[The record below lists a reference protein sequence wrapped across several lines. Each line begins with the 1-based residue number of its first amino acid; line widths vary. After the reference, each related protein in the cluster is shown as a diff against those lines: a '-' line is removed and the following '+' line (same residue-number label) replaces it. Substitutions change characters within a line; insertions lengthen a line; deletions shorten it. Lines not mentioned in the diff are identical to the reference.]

1 MAGRRTCWKA
11 ESGTTSG
18 RRSIDRSKR
27 RRVKR
32 TTDGPQ
38 TDHRRT
44 TDGQQTDKDKTGD
57 GRASARDRGHHGV
70 DETKDV
76 GAEDFADIVVAVAAI
91 EERLR
96 DARVGRDVVE
106 AGWR

>member
-18 RRSIDRSKR
+18 RRSIDRSK
-27 RRVKR
+27 
-32 TTDGPQ
+32 DGQ
-38 TDHRRT
+38 LRRT
-44 TDGQQTDKDKTGD
+44 TDEQTADKDKTGD

-91 EERLR
+91 QERLR
-96 DARVGRDVVE
+96 DARVGSDIVE

>member
-18 RRSIDRSKR
+18 RRSMDRSK
-27 RRVKR
+27 
-32 TTDGPQ
+32 DGQ
-38 TDHRRT
+38 LRRT
-44 TDGQQTDKDKTGD
+44 TDGHRRTDRGQDKTGD
-57 GRASARDRGHHGV
+57 GRASARDRGHHV
-70 DETKDV
+70 VHETKDV

-91 EERLR
+91 QERLR
-96 DARVGRDVVE
+96 DARVGRDDVE